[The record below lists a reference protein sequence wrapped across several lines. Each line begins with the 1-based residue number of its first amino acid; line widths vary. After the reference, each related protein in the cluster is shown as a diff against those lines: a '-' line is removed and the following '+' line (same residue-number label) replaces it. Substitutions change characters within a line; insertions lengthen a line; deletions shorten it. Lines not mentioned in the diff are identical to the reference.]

1 MSALLHDATFWVA
14 VAFVILVGA
23 GFKKVRDALNSAL
36 DGRAERI
43 KAQLDEAQ
51 QLREDAQAMLAEYQR
66 KQNAAADDAQ
76 AIVEH
81 AKVEAARLG
90 EQAQADLEQA
100 LKRREQLA
108 LEKIS
113 QAEAEAVEE
122 VRNQAVELAVVASAR
137 LLSESVGEAQSAKL
151 IDEAIKDLPDHLH

>member
-66 KQNAAADDAQ
+66 KQNAAADEAQ
-76 AIVEH
+76 AIIEH

-113 QAEAEAVEE
+113 QAEAEAVAE
-122 VRNQAVELAVVASAR
+122 VRNQAVELAVVATAR
-137 LLSESVGEAQSAKL
+137 LLSESVVDAQSARL
-151 IDEAIKDLPDHLH
+151 IDEAIKDLPDNLH

>member
-66 KQNAAADDAQ
+66 KQNAAADEAQ

-108 LEKIS
+108 LETIS

-122 VRNQAVELAVVASAR
+122 VRNQAVELAVVATSR
-137 LLSESVGEAQSAKL
+137 LLSESVGEAQSAQL
-151 IDEAIKDLPDHLH
+151 IDDAIKDLSDKLH

>member
-1 MSALLHDATFWVA
+1 MSEILHSQEFWVA

-23 GFKKVRDALNSAL
+23 SFKKVRDALNSAL

-66 KQNAAADDAQ
+66 KQNAAADEAR

-81 AKVEAARLG
+81 AKVEAARLH
-90 EQAQADLEQA
+90 EQAEADLEQA

-122 VRNQAVELAVVASAR
+122 VRNQAVELAVAATAR
-137 LLSESVGEAQSAKL
+137 LLSDSVGDGQSARL
-151 IDEAIKDLPDHLH
+151 IDEAIKGLPDKLH

>member
-1 MSALLHDATFWVA
+1 MPERPLEKYLKRHDQLWLLALCVA
-14 VAFVILVGA
+14 AFLLTYLAPV
-23 GFKKVRDALNSAL
+23 
-36 DGRAERI
+36 
-43 KAQLDEAQ
+43 EASFSDPWGT
-51 QLREDAQAMLAEYQR
+51 LLT
-66 KQNAAADDAQ
+66 AQ

-108 LEKIS
+108 LETIS
-113 QAEAEAVEE
+113 QAEAEAVEA
-122 VRNQAVELAVVASAR
+122 VRNQAVELAIVVSAR

-151 IDEAIKDLPDHLH
+151 IDEAIKDLPDNLH

>member
-1 MSALLHDATFWVA
+1 MSALLHSPEFWVA

-36 DGRAERI
+36 DGRSARI

-66 KQNAAADDAQ
+66 KQNAAADEAQ

-81 AKVEAARLG
+81 AKVEATRLG
-90 EQAQADLEQA
+90 KQAQADLEQA

-113 QAEAEAVEE
+113 QAEAEAVEA
-122 VRNQAVELAVVASAR
+122 VRNQAVELAVVATTR
-137 LLSESVGEAQSAKL
+137 LLSESVGEAQSARL
-151 IDEAIKDLPDHLH
+151 IDEAIKDLPDKLH